1 MTKKIEKKFNRGDKV
16 QSRRGVDDSFDGI
29 GYIIKWSEING
40 EYLCYFPDSKKKDL
54 HDKEGYDI
62 KTRLPDEKE
71 NHRWYVSLKALTLIK
86 SAPQPKELKMKITV
100 KTPAPKTVKK
110 TYPYFGKFASGQV
123 VLFFE
128 PKTGI
133 SVDKLPGVFKKDWN
147 ETSAKVLEH
156 FEATFSI

>member
-29 GYIIKWSEING
+29 GYIVCPVSPG
-40 EYLCYFPDSKKKDL
+40 QYLCYFPDTKKKDL
-54 HDKEGYDI
+54 HNIEWYDI

-71 NHRWYVSLKALTLIK
+71 KRRWYVYSKALTLIK
-86 SAPQPKELKMKITV
+86 SAPQPKELKKKITV

-110 TYPYFGKFASGQV
+110 TYPYFGKYSSGQV

-156 FEATFSI
+156 FEATFSV